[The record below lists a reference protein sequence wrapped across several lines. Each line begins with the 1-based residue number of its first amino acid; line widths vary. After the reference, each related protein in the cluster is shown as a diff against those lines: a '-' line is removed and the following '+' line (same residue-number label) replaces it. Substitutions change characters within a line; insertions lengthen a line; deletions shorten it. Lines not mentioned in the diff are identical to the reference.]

1 MGPTGPHSESARSGT
16 PTPTST
22 ERSITVTFV
31 PMAVSV
37 PTGVSGDGWLA
48 LVVALVLG
56 IPTLVWTIRGAR
68 KEPYRLEYYY
78 WAASTLLTLPPR
90 SMIEVRVNGQLVRT
104 AWQLTV
110 RFVNTGT
117 QPIRPDEWS
126 QPIRLVFPNDTQPIS
141 SVLSAVKQNSLEL
154 ATRVEGQA
162 VEILPVLLNQGDLFE
177 IQIVGDGHY
186 AQPEAMSRIANLP
199 SMKKRTFIYNP
210 GNGPEGRLEAGNH
223 VMQAVFYLM
232 GVGLALIALL
242 PVRPFSGSSVILA
255 VVALIAFDVL
265 LPLFVRSA
273 DRRRDVW
280 RPTAVITDPT
290 QPPVPLALDDA
301 AAPAAPADGA
311 APSTLNP
318 SNQRIVN
325 NAREALG
332 RVTAAMEAMDAEPHW
347 RVDRSGPAFWSLIN
361 ERALVAKNVRLA
373 APAEYFRMDPNG
385 VTWFDLSGTGA
396 VGDFD
401 GEITSMGQ
409 AQGVEFE
416 VSWVDRNGVSH
427 REKFKYVGF

>member
-1 MGPTGPHSESARSGT
+1 MHIAAAG
-16 PTPTST
+16 
-22 ERSITVTFV
+22 
-31 PMAVSV
+31 
-37 PTGVSGDGWLA
+37 PTGVSADGWLA
-48 LVVALVLG
+48 LAVALVLG
-56 IPTLVWTIRGAR
+56 IPTLIWTVRGAR

-126 QPIRLVFPNDTQPIS
+126 QPIRLVFPEDTQPIS
-141 SVLSAVKQNSLEL
+141 SVLSAVKQNGLEL
-154 ATRVEGQA
+154 ATRVEGQT

-177 IQIVGDGHY
+177 IQIVGDGPY

-210 GNGPEGRLEAGNH
+210 GNGPEGRLEAGNRL
-223 VMQAVFYLM
+223 MQAVFYLL
-232 GVGLALIALL
+232 GVGLALLALFAIK
-242 PVRPFSGSSVILA
+242 PFAATSVILA
-255 VVALIAFDVL
+255 VGVLIAFDVL

-273 DRRRDVW
+273 DKRRDVW
-280 RPTAVITDPT
+280 RPTLVITDPT
-290 QPPVPLALDDA
+290 QPLVPVAPEMTAPVTEPAEDA
-301 AAPAAPADGA
+301 A
-311 APSTLNP
+311 TQTHTP
-318 SNQRIVN
+318 SNPRIVN
-325 NAREALG
+325 DAREAVG
-332 RVTAAMEAMDAEPHW
+332 RVAEAIEALNAAPPSW

-361 ERALVAKNVRLA
+361 ERALVAKNVRLSA
-373 APAEYFRMDPNG
+373 AVESFRMDANG

-396 VGDFD
+396 VGEFD
-401 GEITSMGQ
+401 GEITSEGQ
-409 AQGVEFE
+409 IHGANFE

-427 REKFKYVGF
+427 REDFKYMGF